1 MASFDSL
8 IKDILPYVP
17 GCPDSLIETN
27 LRSATIELCEKSR
40 QTRQECRAI
49 EAQSIAMLI
58 NLQPNWFVGQS
69 HLNVPVEQDRATE
82 LRKLID
88 TLPSDILG
96 T

>member
-1 MASFDSL
+1 MTK
-8 IKDILPYVP
+8 KDPFEP
-17 GCPDSLIETN
+17 E
-27 LRSATIELCEKSR
+27 LRIYRPPELCEKSR
-40 QTRQECRAI
+40 QTRQAFRAI

-58 NLQPNWFVGQS
+58 NLQPNWFVSQS

-82 LRKLID
+82 LRKLMG